1 LTRFRDRAGRVVA
14 DVTPLRRYP
23 AFRRIWIGQLI
34 STTGS
39 QLTVVAVSF
48 QAYLLT
54 KSTLMVGLVSLVQLG
69 PLLVGSIGGGILA
82 DAMDRRRITI
92 SCQLLSA
99 AASAGLAVNAFSP
112 HPALWPLFVCT
123 GALAGVQGADQPAR
137 RAALPMIVNREHISS
152 AVAIQTTMFQWAL
165 VVGPAVG
172 GILISAAGLGP
183 VYVIDVV
190 SFGAAFIAGL
200 MLPTLRPQ
208 GGGTPVG
215 LSSLAEGFRFLRGQR
230 LLASTY
236 WIDINAMVFGM
247 PRAVFPALGTGLFGG
262 GAGTVGLLY
271 AAPGAGA
278 LVGSLLTGWVH
289 RVRHRGRAIVV
300 CVAVWGASIAIFGIV
315 PVLWVG
321 LILLAIAG
329 AADVISAVFRQAV
342 QQTSTPDEL
351 QGRMGGTF
359 FAVVAGGPR
368 VGDLEAGAAA
378 AIGGPQ
384 FAVWSGGLLCLAGIG
399 VVLWRFPELWADDG
413 GGAALSEEAETAAV
427 IETGVEL
434 GEAEPP

>member
-1 LTRFRDRAGRVVA
+1 MARLFA
-14 DVTPLRRYP
+14 DVTPLRRYR
-23 AFRRIWIGQLI
+23 AFRRIWLGQLV

-39 QLTVVAVSF
+39 QLTVVAVSY
-48 QAYLLT
+48 QAFLLT
-54 KSTLMVGLVSLVQLG
+54 HSTLIVGLVSLVQLG

-82 DAMDRRRITI
+82 DAKDRRRITM
-92 SCQLLSA
+92 SCQVLSA
-99 AASAGLAVNAFSP
+99 SASTGLAVNAFLP
-112 HPALWPLFVCT
+112 HPTLWPLFLCT
-123 GALAGVQGADQPAR
+123 GALAGVQGADQAAR
-137 RAALPMIVNREHISS
+137 RAALPMIVARQDISS

-172 GILISAAGLGP
+172 GVLISAAGLGP

-190 SFGAAFIAGL
+190 SFGAALVAGFL
-200 MLPTLRPQ
+200 LPTLVPE

-215 LSSLAEGFRFLRGQR
+215 LGSLVEGFQFLRRQR

-236 WIDINAMVFGM
+236 WIDLNAMIFGM

-278 LVGSLLTGWVH
+278 LIGSLLTGWIH
-289 RVRHRGRAIVV
+289 HVRRRGRAIVV
-300 CVAVWGASIAIFGIV
+300 CVAVWGASIAVFGIV
-315 PVLWVG
+315 PVLWIA
-321 LILLAIAG
+321 LLLLAVAG

-368 VGDLEAGAAA
+368 VGDLETGTAA

-399 VVLWRFPELWADDG
+399 AVLWRFPELWRDDG
-413 GGAALSEEAETAAV
+413 GGVNVTAEEQRAEEQAGV
-427 IETGVEL
+427 IEAGIEL